1 MLKIGDRVIYTELNS
16 TNEYLATVIKII
28 GTIDKIPVIQFDDT
42 PYPQGQSTMY
52 INFISSL
59 TKITE

>member
-1 MLKIGDRVIYTELNS
+1 MLKIGDRVTYAEINS

-28 GTIDKIPVIQFDDT
+28 GTIDKIPIIQFDDM
-42 PYPQGQSTMY
+42 PYPQGQQTMY
-52 INFISSL
+52 INFITSL